1 MSKEKIVKGTE
12 RTLKYTLYWLF
23 VIYCISLCIPLIWM
37 IFTACKGYM
46 EYYDNPFG
54 MPKKWM
60 FDNFASA
67 MKMVKLRIV
76 KNNQRIVYDIWDMA
90 GVSVTYALLSSF
102 WAVLWTVLT
111 AYAMAKYKFVGRD
124 VIWAIGIFVMVTPL
138 YGSSV
143 SRMTIYKAWGIYDNM
158 FSLIFFSPST
168 VFCGL
173 YFMLMVSAFKAMPWS
188 YAEAAFIDGAGHFK
202 VMVSIFIPMILPTC
216 AVQFVM
222 DFLSAW
228 NNYGTFLIWLPSY
241 PNLAYG
247 MYFFQANS
255 SLYGSTINEIMA
267 GLAIVAIP
275 TSVLY
280 ISCQKLITSKF
291 TVGGL
296 KG

>member
-1 MSKEKIVKGTE
+1 MNRDDVSRVLDRIFKWSMYVI
-12 RTLKYTLYWLF
+12 F
-23 VIYCISLCIPLIWM
+23 VVYCISLLIPLVWM
-37 IFTACKGYM
+37 IFTACKGYS

-54 MPKKWM
+54 FPKKWV
-60 FDNFASA
+60 FNNFVTAFN
-67 MKMVKLRIV
+67 MVKVSIISGGKRIT
-76 KNNQRIVYDIWDMA
+76 YDILDMA
-90 GVSVTYALLSSF
+90 GTSFVYALYGAF

-111 AYAMAKYKFVGRD
+111 AYAMAMYKFVGRD

-143 SRMTIYKAWGIYDNM
+143 SRMTIYREWGIYDNM
-158 FSLIFFSPST
+158 FLLVLVSPST

-173 YFMLMVSAFKAMPWS
+173 YYLLMVSAFKSMSWS
-188 YAEAAFIDGAGHFK
+188 YAEAAFIDGAGHFS
-202 VMVSIFIPMILPTC
+202 VMWKIYIPMILPTC

-222 DFLSAW
+222 GFLSNW
-228 NNYGTFLIWLPSY
+228 NDYGTFLIWLPSY

-247 MYFFQANS
+247 MYLFQSNS
-255 SLYGSTINEIMA
+255 ALYAGTINEIMA
-267 GLAIVAIP
+267 GLALVAIP

-280 ISCQKLITSKF
+280 MSCQKLITSKF